1 MMKTVLQYIIY
12 ILLIY
17 AYINNPILSPLGGI
31 GVVKLLYLFS
41 GAVILASVAFYNKNI
56 GYVKR
61 ELRFL
66 ILANVY
72 IVLRTLFGPDIQN
85 YLYTGVVQIIEE
97 IIVPVAIV
105 TYLIKHNLSRS
116 DFIRVL
122 LVVASTG
129 GLISTVCLLIPSV
142 NEYVRNTVVI
152 IEKDSYLAENLFR
165 GFGISDGLTFS
176 YGIIQGFLFSLG
188 LLHLKD
194 NKWFIAFMPIVALSV
209 LVNART
215 GFLIIIVGI
224 VLYAIFNSAFN
235 VFSVTVL
242 SVVIVSYILPWALS
256 MIGDETTS
264 WMQDFFNEIAAVFD
278 KSKGADSTT
287 AAALF
292 GRMVILP
299 ETIWQWII
307 GRGVYMF
314 GQKTGNNTDVGW
326 FLQLNLGG
334 LIYVLFLFGLVK
346 CLFRKLK
353 ECHTELST
361 ILLIL
366 GTILIA
372 NTKGDFL
379 INSGG
384 FRLILLV
391 VFFYYSSYRCQCST
405 NLRQVC

>member
-1 MMKTVLQYIIY
+1 MKTVLQYIIY
-12 ILLIY
+12 ISLIY
-17 AYINNPILSPLGGI
+17 AYVNNPILSPLGGI

-41 GAVILASVAFYNKNI
+41 GAVILASVVFYNKNI
-56 GYVKR
+56 GYVKK

-72 IVLRTLFGPDIQN
+72 IVLRTLFGPDNQN

-97 IIVPVAIV
+97 IFVPVAIV
-105 TYLIKHNLSRS
+105 TYLLKHNLGRS

-122 LVVASTG
+122 LMVASIG
-129 GLISTVCLLIPSV
+129 GLISSVCLFIPSV

-194 NKWFIAFMPIVALSV
+194 NKWFIVFMPTVALSV

-224 VLYAIFNSAFN
+224 LLYAFFNGAFK
-235 VFSVTVL
+235 VLTVAML
-242 SVVIVSYILPWALS
+242 SVVIISYFLPWALT
-256 MIGDETTS
+256 MIGDETAS
-264 WMQDFFNEIAAVFD
+264 WMQEFFNEIVAVFD
-278 KSKGADSTT
+278 RSKGSESST

-292 GRMVILP
+292 GRMAIFP
-299 ETIWQWII
+299 EGIWQWLF
-307 GRGVYMF
+307 GRGVYLF
-314 GQKTGNNTDVGW
+314 GQKSGNNTDVGW

-334 LIYVLFLFGLVK
+334 LIYMYLLFEFVK
-346 CLFRKLK
+346 CVIGKLK
-353 ECHTELST
+353 LCGTELST

-366 GTILIA
+366 ITVLIS

-379 INSGG
+379 NNSGG
-384 FRLILLV
+384 VRLILLV
-391 VFFYYSSYRCQCST
+391 IFFYYLSSRVRLES
-405 NLRQVC
+405 N